1 MKTYDTEARR
11 TLCEFMKNN
20 AERQFTAEELCAAV
34 SHSAGKST
42 VYRLIARLCDEGE
55 IRRIPR
61 GGERLL
67 PADDRGLLTI
77 LGADVHDIVIG
88 VGPDGIAGN

>member
-11 TLCEFMKNN
+11 ALCEFMKNN

-42 VYRLIARLCDEGE
+42 VYRLIARLCYEERSDVSRAAASAVRTT
-55 IRRIPR
+55 RR
-61 GGERLL
+61 
-67 PADDRGLLTI
+67 
-77 LGADVHDIVIG
+77 
-88 VGPDGIAGN
+88 